1 MTTNATSIPQIT
13 LNNGVAIPQIGFGTM
28 NLSDVRDN
36 SPESHEVTARGVA
49 AAIAA
54 GYRHFDTAQMYA
66 NEKGLGLGIARSG
79 IPRGKF
85 FLTTKLGNGNH
96 RPDNVRRS
104 FEQSLVDLGVVQM
117 DLFLIHW
124 PLPTLYAGDYVSTWR
139 AITRFVD
146 EGLLRAAGVS
156 NFNSNHLRRII
167 DETGRAPAVNQIEVH
182 PYFGRR
188 EVFAT
193 CAAHDIAVE
202 AWSPLGQAAVLADA
216 TIGEIARK
224 YHRAP
229 AEVVLRWHTQQ
240 GRIVIPK
247 TATPAR
253 MAQNIAVFDFT
264 LTPEDLT
271 TIDALDRG
279 EAGRRGPNPET
290 FAWIPSGANPTP
302 KLES

>member
-1 MTTNATSIPQIT
+1 MKTSATAIPHLT
-13 LNNGVAIPQIGFGTM
+13 LNNGATIPQIGFGTM

-66 NEKGLGLGIARSG
+66 NEKGVGLGLARSG
-79 IPRGKF
+79 IPREEF
-85 FLTTKLGNGNH
+85 FLTSKLGNGNH
-96 RPDNVRRS
+96 RPDDVRRS
-104 FEQSLVDLGVVQM
+104 FERSLADLGVEQL
-117 DLFLIHW
+117 DLFLMHW
-124 PLPTLYAGDYVSTWR
+124 PLPTLYGGDYVSTWR
-139 AITRFVD
+139 AITRLVD

-156 NFNSNHLRRII
+156 NFNSDHLRRII
-167 DETGRAPAVNQIEVH
+167 HETGRVPVVNQIEVH

-188 EVFAT
+188 EVFVT
-193 CAAHDIAVE
+193 CAAYGIAVE

-216 TIGEIARK
+216 TIGEIARNH
-224 YHRAP
+224 HRTP

-264 LTPEDLT
+264 LTPGELA